1 MQSYDDPFSSSCKYG
16 WRQQQQ
22 RHQQHTNQYEWD
34 LKHLKPQNQLQ
45 CQQKE
50 NIPNNEDSFI
60 QYIKTRKNDYGNV
73 YY

>member
-1 MQSYDDPFSSSCKYG
+1 MQSYDDTFSSSCKYG
-16 WRQQQQ
+16 WQQ
-22 RHQQHTNQYEWD
+22 RHQQHKNQYEWD
-34 LKHLKPQNQLQ
+34 LKHMKPQNQLQ